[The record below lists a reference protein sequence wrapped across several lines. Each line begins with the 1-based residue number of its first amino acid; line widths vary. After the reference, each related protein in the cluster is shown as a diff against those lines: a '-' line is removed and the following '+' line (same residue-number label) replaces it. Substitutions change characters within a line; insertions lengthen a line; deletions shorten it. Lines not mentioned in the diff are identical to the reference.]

1 MVTVTST
8 FRNEKMY
15 QTTMHLARKMLSD
28 GIISERDYSRIDT
41 IFTQKYKPVF
51 GTLFSDIRLTNPAD
65 RVMYSTEEA

>member
-1 MVTVTST
+1 MTSISST
-8 FRNEKMY
+8 FKNEKMY

-28 GIISERDYSRIDT
+28 GVISEKEYCRIDT
-41 IFTQKYKPVF
+41 MFTQKYKPVF

>member
-1 MVTVTST
+1 MTSTSST

-28 GIISERDYSRIDT
+28 GVISEKEYCRIDT
-41 IFTQKYKPVF
+41 MFTQKYKPVF
-51 GTLFSDIRLTNPAD
+51 GTLFSDIRLTYPAD